1 MKKKVVALIAVCM
14 VIVAIILLI
23 VFTGK
28 DSNQQNVNNQENN
41 SYETNQIENGGENQT
56 TQNETNTQQTVN
68 YKENGQYLYRYP
80 EEGAETDNEEEII
93 TLKDGNITFKMD
105 YFSEE
110 KTSNYVI
117 QGNKLIATYTKKTSL
132 SQSQDKKTTENIN
145 EKVTYTIE
153 EGKLNISENDYN
165 KVYTK
170 GENSLK

>member
-1 MKKKVVALIAVCM
+1 MKKKAVALIVVFMIIAA
-14 VIVAIILLI
+14 IVLLV

-28 DSNQQNVNNQENN
+28 DDEQQNVNNQENN
-41 SYETNQIENGGENQT
+41 SYETNQIEDGREDQT
-56 TQNETNTQQTVN
+56 TRNETNTQQTVN

-93 TLKDGNITFKMD
+93 TLKDGSIIFKMD

-110 KTSNYVI
+110 KTGNYVI
-117 QGNKLIATYTKKTSL
+117 EGDKLIATYTQRTS
-132 SQSQDKKTTENIN
+132 KNVTENIN

-153 EGKLNISENDYN
+153 EGKLNITENDYN

-170 GENSLK
+170 GESSLK